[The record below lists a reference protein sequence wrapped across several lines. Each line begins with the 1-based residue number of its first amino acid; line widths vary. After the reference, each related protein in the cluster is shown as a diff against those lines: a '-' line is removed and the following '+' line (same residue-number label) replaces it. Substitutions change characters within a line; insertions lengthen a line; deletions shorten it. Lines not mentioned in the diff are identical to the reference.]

1 MYRFYS
7 RQFLNLRGHH
17 AGAYVLAFVERRADS
32 DDHPWYNIAL
42 ELADCS
48 RRVEFEF
55 PLYTAADRR
64 NSVRKAR
71 LLADITARF
80 ADAVEAEA
88 EFEARRPRRKRQSAR
103 SRV

>member
-17 AGAYVLAFVERRADS
+17 AGSYVLAIVEALPKGSTHSRWGREIS
-32 DDHPWYNIAL
+32 L

-48 RRVEFEF
+48 RRVTFDF
-55 PLYTAADRR
+55 PLETAADRR

-71 LLADITARF
+71 LIADVASQF
-80 ADAVEAEA
+80 AEALAVEAEL
-88 EFEARRPRRKRQSAR
+88 AR
-103 SRV
+103 SQKKATPRSSK